1 MRILFYIT
9 LFLSLLACDSK
20 EKKEEVTPLLFPD
33 NTQMLF
39 RINDKD
45 NFLSAIANNTFWK
58 TLNPHQLRPHEVK
71 LLNSIL
77 TDDNLWV
84 AFDTEG
90 HFFAITP
97 RISNDTI
104 SFWRNA
110 DTQIQKQAQFGKE
123 WFYTIADNN
132 LVIGDSETV
141 SAYQQLKQETKT
153 ARQQSLEQLQ
163 KVGNTEC
170 VATLFFQK
178 DEANAYFKSF
188 FGTEIL
194 QNVKDW
200 VSLDLFLEEN
210 NIRFSGMALI
220 ANANADIMAH
230 TLPYQNNVL
239 NVLPA
244 RLRSLVSYTFDDGD
258 KLAQNDSTATNNP
271 FKTSING
278 VAFAQTSEGQ
288 FAVASSFDVDE
299 TIKQLPVLSEDFQH
313 NFSMYELNPDLPMD
327 FFTAF
332 VPQFVPKYVG
342 VYEKFLVFTTTK
354 DLLTSV
360 INDMQRGNVLSANKS
375 YDWLEQNSASNVSV
389 TRLTNLYDNT
399 AFSSKYP
406 YIAENYRW
414 AVFQQTPQNDYYV
427 LNFISQK
434 QTESTLSDEMKE
446 RFRLTLDDQMV
457 IPPTI
462 LLNHR
467 TKQLEIA
474 VQDTNN
480 DLYLIGNNG
489 SLLWKKRLDG
499 KIQSPIYQVDLFKN
513 GFLQMAFTTEKSIWI
528 IDRNGNVV
536 EPFPLK
542 YQNPITPL
550 EVFDYDS
557 NREYRFLFAENNI
570 LHLLDRKGQQVKG
583 FLQRTNGKPLFTPKH
598 YRFNGKDYLIYP
610 SDNGIFNI
618 LHRNGENR
626 ITVKGNYRFSNNP
639 PLVFNNLFMFTTQE
653 GNLISIDEK
662 GGMNRT
668 NPSLVEPFYWEGNR
682 YALTSL
688 SGNILT
694 IGGQRIE
701 LPEGKY
707 ARPKQFRIRGINY
720 VSVNEQNTKKA
731 YLYDEKGKLL
741 KDFPVESVSPIAIDV
756 DLDKSIWIVT
766 EKSPTEL
773 VLYTMRQLAN

>member
-71 LLNSIL
+71 LLNSIP

-153 ARQQSLEQLQ
+153 PRQQSLEQLQ

-313 NFSMYELNPDLPMD
+313 NFSMYELNPTSQWIFSP
-327 FFTAF
+327 
-332 VPQFVPKYVG
+332 
-342 VYEKFLVFTTTK
+342 
-354 DLLTSV
+354 LL
-360 INDMQRGNVLSANKS
+360 
-375 YDWLEQNSASNVSV
+375 
-389 TRLTNLYDNT
+389 
-399 AFSSKYP
+399 
-406 YIAENYRW
+406 
-414 AVFQQTPQNDYYV
+414 
-427 LNFISQK
+427 
-434 QTESTLSDEMKE
+434 
-446 RFRLTLDDQMV
+446 
-457 IPPTI
+457 
-462 LLNHR
+462 
-467 TKQLEIA
+467 
-474 VQDTNN
+474 
-480 DLYLIGNNG
+480 
-489 SLLWKKRLDG
+489 
-499 KIQSPIYQVDLFKN
+499 
-513 GFLQMAFTTEKSIWI
+513 
-528 IDRNGNVV
+528 
-536 EPFPLK
+536 
-542 YQNPITPL
+542 
-550 EVFDYDS
+550 
-557 NREYRFLFAENNI
+557 
-570 LHLLDRKGQQVKG
+570 
-583 FLQRTNGKPLFTPKH
+583 
-598 YRFNGKDYLIYP
+598 YP
-610 SDNGIFNI
+610 SLSLNTSEYMKSFWC
-618 LHRNGENR
+618 LL
-626 ITVKGNYRFSNNP
+626 P
-639 PLVFNNLFMFTTQE
+639 PKTF
-653 GNLISIDEK
+653 
-662 GGMNRT
+662 
-668 NPSLVEPFYWEGNR
+668 
-682 YALTSL
+682 
-688 SGNILT
+688 
-694 IGGQRIE
+694 
-701 LPEGKY
+701 LP
-707 ARPKQFRIRGINY
+707 Q
-720 VSVNEQNTKKA
+720 
-731 YLYDEKGKLL
+731 
-741 KDFPVESVSPIAIDV
+741 
-756 DLDKSIWIVT
+756 
-766 EKSPTEL
+766 
-773 VLYTMRQLAN
+773 